1 MLGERLKNIIEYF
14 KDQLGD
20 VIVTAHYSGRMK
32 SRVYAVTVDDITV
45 EYVTLRPSSSI
56 YQLTLPIYITT
67 DVKKP
72 EQSLY
77 DALDMLD
84 SLEQVIW
91 QDPTLGRNCI
101 DAVLQSIEFSTVPEW
116 ERIVIRA
123 VLKIRMT

>member
-14 KDQLGD
+14 KNQLGD
-20 VIVTAHYSGRMK
+20 VVVTAHYSGRMK
-32 SRVYAVTVDDITV
+32 PRVYAVTVDDITV
-45 EYVTLRPSSSI
+45 EYVTLKPSSSI
-56 YQLTLPIYITT
+56 YQLTLPIYITA

-84 SLEQVIW
+84 SLEQVVW

-101 DAVLQSIEFSTVPEW
+101 DALLQSVEFSTVPEW